1 MKKRKMGKKGTGKK
15 RKEGTK
21 AGKKERKKGRNSS
34 ITYFHNFLL
43 KKTQLRL
50 GMGAH
55 ACLELMGGKGGE
67 GGAGESERGR
77 GRVKK

>member
-1 MKKRKMGKKGTGKK
+1 
-15 RKEGTK
+15 
-21 AGKKERKKGRNSS
+21 
-34 ITYFHNFLL
+34 L